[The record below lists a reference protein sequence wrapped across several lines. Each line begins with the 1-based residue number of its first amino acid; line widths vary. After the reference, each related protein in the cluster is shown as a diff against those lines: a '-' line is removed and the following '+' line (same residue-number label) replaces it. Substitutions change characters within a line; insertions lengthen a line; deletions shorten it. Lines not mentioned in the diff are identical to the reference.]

1 MRSCRIPLLLI
12 ALVAGCGGSAPPP
25 ATRPTP
31 ASSPVPASGPG
42 APPSAS
48 QPPATATGVA
58 SRLPILPPAR
68 ALLVGLM
75 PLHSAGVD
83 DFRAK
88 HPTYDG
94 RGVLIGILDT
104 GVDPGV
110 DGLIVTSTGAPK
122 TLDVRDFSGEGVVR
136 LTPVTPAG
144 DGTVSIAGRALSGA
158 GRIGRLTS
166 ATTWYAGELAER
178 PLGKVPGG
186 DLNGDGSNSDVFPV
200 IVVKATDGWVAFID
214 TNLDGSFEDE
224 MPLHD
229 YRQGRETIAIGTK
242 PITLAANFGEVSGV
256 PTLAFVFDNNAHGTH
271 VAGIAAGHNLFNV
284 VGFDGVAPGAQLLGL
299 KIANDARGG
308 ISVTGSI
315 QHAMEYAARFA
326 EQRNLPLVLNL
337 SWGIGNEP
345 GERAVLDSI
354 VNAFVTAHPGIV
366 FAISAGNDG
375 PGLSTVGLPGSA
387 DLAISVGAALP
398 GIYVPLEQDGAPP
411 VAGDFVGSFSG
422 RGGQFAKPDLLA
434 PGWAFSTVPSF
445 DTGNEIKAGTSMSA
459 PYVAGL
465 AACLM
470 SALAQE
476 GRRPDGAEVSAALR
490 AAAAGLPG
498 ARVLDQGA
506 GLPQLERAYRWL
518 LAGHQGSG
526 YAVRASTGGGSAAFR
541 REGLAGPGD
550 TVETFQARHVTG
562 LRVAQFSLKS
572 DAPWL
577 SAPAILPAGSH
588 ETEIPLTYSA
598 AALGAPGVYVG
609 TVTAW
614 NPSDALAGPVFRLV
628 NVVVVPYD
636 LADKPLYDERRTVGP
651 AQVRRYFLRV
661 AQPGATLV
669 TSVTLADSGQQT
681 ARAILYEPNGAPFR
695 DLARDSIVPIGGS
708 QPGTARFTVRAD
720 DAVPGV
726 YELDVVAPPRSGA
739 TATVR
744 AQLAPLTLA
753 DREATN
759 PGPAIVSGR
768 VTQALLGVERALEV
782 AGRGA
787 TPESLTVLVP
797 DWAATAVVEVELPRE
812 RWREFTDFG
821 VTEFDSAG
829 QQVSQG
835 PLEYAFGRQAF
846 ALPASLRGRP
856 LTIELYPGFARDKGI
871 HAWRATLR
879 VRFLLSEPRSLGNG
893 RDITVLPGGRAPLPA
908 QPTRE
913 LALPEGFAP
922 LVELRVHG
930 SVGAPDATRRV
941 VVNP

>member
-1 MRSCRIPLLLI
+1 MTSRPLVSLLVTLT
-12 ALVAGCGGSAPPP
+12 AACGASAPRPSGGPTPVPGPAAAPAATPPP
-25 ATRPTP
+25 AP
-31 ASSPVPASGPG
+31 ASAATPPDHSGVPGR
-42 APPSAS
+42 
-48 QPPATATGVA
+48 V
-58 SRLPILPPAR
+58 PILPPAR

-75 PLHSAGVD
+75 PLRSAGVEE
-83 DFRAK
+83 FRSK

-110 DGLIVTSTGAPK
+110 DGLITTSTGAPK
-122 TLDVRDFSGEGVVR
+122 LLDVRDFSREGAVQ
-136 LTPVTPAG
+136 LTPVTPTG
-144 DGTVSIAGRALSGA
+144 DGTVMIGGRPLSGA
-158 GRIGRLTS
+158 GRVGRLTS
-166 ATTWYAGELAER
+166 ASTWYVGSLSER
-178 PLGKVPGG
+178 SFGKVPNA
-186 DLNGDGSNSDVFPV
+186 DLNGDGNNTDIFPV
-200 IVVKATDGWVAFID
+200 IVVKATDGWVAFFD
-214 TNLDGSFEDE
+214 SNLDGSFEDE

-229 YRQGRETIAIGTK
+229 YRQGRETIALGTK
-242 PITLAANFGEVSGV
+242 PITLAANFGAVNGV
-256 PTLAFVFDNNAHGTH
+256 PTLAVVFDNNAHGTH

-284 VGFDGVAPGAQLLGL
+284 AGFEGVAPGAQLLGL

-308 ISVTGSI
+308 ISTSGSMRN
-315 QHAMEYAARFA
+315 AMEYAARFA
-326 EQRNLPLVLNL
+326 EQRSLPLVLNL

-345 GERAVLDSI
+345 GPRAVMDSM
-354 VNAFVTAHPGIV
+354 VDAFVTAHPGV
-366 FAISAGNDG
+366 VVVISAGNDG

-387 DLAISVGAALP
+387 DLALTVGAVLP
-398 GIYVPLEQDGAPP
+398 GIYVPLVEDGAPP
-411 VAGDFVGSFSG
+411 AQTDFVESFSG
-422 RGGQFAKPDLLA
+422 RGGRFAKPDLLA
-434 PGWAFSTVPSF
+434 PGWAFSTVPGF

-459 PYVAGL
+459 PYISGL

-470 SALAQE
+470 SALMQE
-476 GRRPDGAEVSAALR
+476 GRRPAAVEISAALR
-490 AAAAGLPG
+490 AAAGGLPG
-498 ARVLDQGA
+498 ASVLDQGA

-518 LAGHQGSG
+518 VAGHQGSG
-526 YAVRASTGGGSAAFR
+526 YVVETATGSGSAAFR
-541 REGLAGPGD
+541 RSGLAGPGD

-577 SAPAILPAGSH
+577 SAPATLPAGSH

-636 LADKPLYDERRTVGP
+636 LADKPLYDERRTVRPG
-651 AQVRRYFLRV
+651 QVRRYFLRV
-661 AQPGATLV
+661 AR
-669 TSVTLADSGQQT
+669 SV
-681 ARAILYEPNGAPFR
+681 
-695 DLARDSIVPIGGS
+695 
-708 QPGTARFTVRAD
+708 
-720 DAVPGV
+720 
-726 YELDVVAPPRSGA
+726 
-739 TATVR
+739 
-744 AQLAPLTLA
+744 
-753 DREATN
+753 
-759 PGPAIVSGR
+759 
-768 VTQALLGVERALEV
+768 EV

-787 TPESLTVLVP
+787 TPESLTVVVP

-846 ALPASLRGRP
+846 AVPATLRGRP

-893 RDITVLPGGRAPLPA
+893 RDLTVLPGGRAPLPA
-908 QPTRE
+908 QTTRE

-930 SVGAPDATRRV
+930 SVGAADATRRV